1 MKNLCLCLLVF
12 VFCPS
17 CDVCSEQMDT
27 AVVTTNAEVGNSLVY
42 RSDHLMPENAN
53 NPYDYSG
60 QLFLEILSTYYESNT
75 KPTDMVGIVA
85 CIDSIA
91 QQNTGFK
98 VIIPAFYHAPSLERI
113 QYFTLNKRTCLESV
127 VDSSGVSSVAKLSLM
142 GFIDTYLTMC
152 SSEENYESVHEF
164 VVAYEEGIIANS
176 LLSATD
182 KQVILVTT
190 SIARHSAAT
199 KKKRP
204 KKNTDPL
211 WDLLICTVYGSIE
224 NANSSPAE
232 AVTLALAS
240 GVVENLSVP
249 QN

>member
-1 MKNLCLCLLVF
+1 MKNLCLCLLLF
-12 VFCPS
+12 SFCIS
-17 CDVCSEQMDT
+17 CDVSSEYAETTNLAADT
-27 AVVTTNAEVGNSLVY
+27 ASTNALANRSGNV
-42 RSDHLMPENAN
+42 MPENKD

-60 QLFLEILSTYYESNT
+60 RLFLELLTTYYEST
-75 KPTDMVGIVA
+75 SLPTDVIGIVA
-85 CIDSIA
+85 RIDTITKR
-91 QQNTGFK
+91 NNGFEQIK
-98 VIIPAFYHAPSLERI
+98 PALYQVPSLERV
-113 QYFTLNKRTCLESV
+113 QYFVLNKGTCLESV
-127 VDSSGVSSVAKLSLM
+127 VDSSGVSAVAKLNLM
-142 GFIDTYLTMC
+142 GFIDTYLTLC
-152 SSEENYESVHEF
+152 SSEESYEAVHEF

-224 NANSSPAE
+224 NAHSSPAE

-240 GVVENLSVP
+240 GIAENK
-249 QN
+249 